1 MEVNMVYGIKS
12 DKVAKEVT
20 IKDLKEKLMQ
30 KVDSLL
36 DMSRISPADLKIV
49 SDIVKDLDMDKEE
62 RLMSFCDTMLK
73 GISDTSKTLEERY
86 FSSPLPTETS
96 VMVKKPV
103 KEKKDE

>member
-1 MEVNMVYGIKS
+1 MVYGIKS
-12 DKVAKEVT
+12 DKIAEEVT
-20 IKDLKEKLMQ
+20 VKSLRGKLMQ

-36 DMSRISPADLKIV
+36 DMPRVSLADLKIV

-73 GISDTSKTLEERY
+73 GISDTSKTLEERS
-86 FSSPLPTETS
+86 FSSPLPTEKS